1 MTTGLP
7 RAMVLRL
14 IRALPG
20 EPAFATVA
28 FAKRLELPRDLA
40 PALGAPGPHDFAVR
54 VRAARHTAQPT
65 STAFRAT
72 FVTIAIRPLCRRGT
86 GGVNIN
92 FRKNERR
99 IFLREGLDAPNQLE
113 RTDEFRFFA
122 QRSLAARAACSHA
135 MPPADRTDFAR
146 RANHAG
152 KWNRW

>member
-1 MTTGLP
+1 LP
-7 RAMVLRL
+7 PSPSRNLWSY
-14 IRALPG
+14 
-20 EPAFATVA
+20 
-28 FAKRLELPRDLA
+28 PRDLG
-40 PALGAPGPHDFAVR
+40 PALGAPGPPDSDVL
-54 VRAARHTAQPT
+54 VRAARRTAQPT

-135 MPPADRTDFAR
+135 MPPADRSDLAPPD
-146 RANHAG
+146 APA
-152 KWNRW
+152 KQWD